1 MARNLKTDEN
11 GNDYIILEPHW
22 CNLFENAIWQVRAV
36 VKAEEGKDF
45 ITEMLEFGK
54 RMWRQQCEDCYVADM
69 IPASEED

>member
-11 GNDYIILEPHW
+11 GNDYIVLEPHW
-22 CNLFENAIWQVRAV
+22 CNMFENAIWQVRAV

-54 RMWRQQCEDCYVADM
+54 RMWRQQCETCYVADM